1 MTKLQSQLHL
11 CNYKPEMEEVL
22 LRDLFLFGLQD
33 ESFMSTIIS
42 EESPSVTTAQLQN
55 KLERFKASRATTK
68 YIKSGDAKEVHQIKK
83 TKKHKKPWSKQ
94 GTKPQNDFGK
104 NNQGPKKNNWQQSQG
119 KHKQPPSE
127 TAMPAPKKHFHG
139 HGQQTTKIDP
149 STCMRCGDT
158 RHQPGFSCPAAKY
171 TCKACSKVGH
181 FTSQCLTKPK
191 TVNQIT
197 QEEESAYLNAWQDD
211 SSYFICQ
218 IQDQKAITKCL
229 YANLPLVQQHHHR
242 HRTYLRVHIDPGADV
257 NVMPAAVYKQLTG
270 DTGLKNL
277 GPVQCTMK
285 VYTTQVITNF
295 GSLQVFIKYPG
306 RKPEPITFNIT
317 NQEGSVLLSCEDVL
331 KLHFITPQPGLEHMV
346 EGSKLIAS
354 QADINQVNHKPNE
367 QEPSQELETP

>member
-1 MTKLQSQLHL
+1 M
-11 CNYKPEMEEVL
+11 
-22 LRDLFLFGLQD
+22 
-33 ESFMSTIIS
+33 
-42 EESPSVTTAQLQN
+42 
-55 KLERFKASRATTK
+55 
-68 YIKSGDAKEVHQIKK
+68 HQIKR
-83 TKKHKKPWSKQ
+83 TEKHKKPCSKQ

-104 NNQGPKKNNWQQSQG
+104 NNQGQKKSNWQQSQG
-119 KHKQPPSE
+119 KRKQSPSE

-139 HGQQTTKIDP
+139 HGQQTKTIDP

-158 RHQPGFSCPAAKY
+158 RHRPGFSCPAAKY

-218 IQDQKAITKCL
+218 IQGRKTITKHL

-242 HRTYLRVHIDPGADV
+242 HGTYLRVCIDPGADV

-277 GPVQCTMK
+277 GHV
-285 VYTTQVITNF
+285 
-295 GSLQVFIKYPG
+295 
-306 RKPEPITFNIT
+306 
-317 NQEGSVLLSCEDVL
+317 
-331 KLHFITPQPGLEHMV
+331 
-346 EGSKLIAS
+346 
-354 QADINQVNHKPNE
+354 
-367 QEPSQELETP
+367 